1 MAQIT
6 KITGLASAVS
16 ALGFLKILFK
26 NVSDISFEDEGLIKI
41 ENLGSEK
48 WEPITRIRIGNYS
61 STNGFQGALSR
72 ESFFLKRKRDS
83 QYSWRINLD
92 DLIETGS
99 KWTTPLKIKK
109 TNVEVSLVILMKK
122 LLIFLNINDR
132 YEVGL
137 PIVANK
143 F

>member
-1 MAQIT
+1 M
-6 KITGLASAVS
+6 S

-109 TNVEVSLVILMKK
+109 TNVEVSFGHFDEEI
-122 LLIFLNINDR
+122 IDFL
-132 YEVGL
+132 
-137 PIVANK
+137 K
-143 F
+143 H

>member
-1 MAQIT
+1 M
-6 KITGLASAVS
+6 S

-99 KWTTPLKIKK
+99 KWTTPLKIASSAK
-109 TNVEVSLVILMKK
+109 S
-122 LLIFLNINDR
+122 
-132 YEVGL
+132 VG
-137 PIVANK
+137 
-143 F
+143 